1 MAFHYSA
8 KEFIKVYRKLL
19 DWEWYTD
26 INTKTLFI
34 HCLLRANWKA
44 GIWHGVQYDAGEF
57 ITSLPSISR
66 ETGLTIQQARSALQR
81 LESTGEITSRT
92 TGKVTDRAT
101 GKTTDKNLN
110 KCRIITVNN
119 WNMYQGDNSQNNS
132 QSNSQDNRQSNR
144 QTRKQPTGNQQ
155 ATAQATNSRYKNIKN
170 IEDKKEK
177 EINKEKDF
185 SEPSDEEKLAWWN
198 SIEDETPEKWRQG

>member
-44 GIWHGVQYDAGEF
+44 GMWHGVAYDAGEF
-57 ITSLPSISR
+57 ITSLSRISA
-66 ETGLTIQQARSALQR
+66 ETGLTIRQARVALEH
-81 LESTGEITSRT
+81 LEMTGEVTSRMT
-92 TGKVTDRAT
+92 DKVT
-101 GKTTDKNLN
+101 N
-110 KCRIITVNN
+110 KKFTKFRVITVNN
-119 WNMYQGDNSQNNS
+119 WDGYQGSDKQNDKQNDK
-132 QSNSQDNRQSNR
+132 QDG
-144 QTRKQPTGNQQ
+144 KQMTSKRQ
-155 ATAQATNSRYKNIKN
+155 ATRQANDNRYKNIRN

-177 EINKEKDF
+177 ENTKEKEISSSNESDYT
-185 SEPSDEEKLAWWN
+185 DEEALAWFN
-198 SIEDETPEKWRQG
+198 SLEDETPEEWRQK

>member
-26 INTKTLFI
+26 VNTKTLFL

-44 GIWHGVQYDAGEF
+44 GEWHGIHFDEGEF
-57 ITSLPSISR
+57 ITSLPKISK
-66 ETGLTIQQARSALQR
+66 ETGLSIRQARTALSR
-81 LESTGEITSRT
+81 LETTGELSSKT

-119 WNMYQGDNSQNNS
+119 WNSYQGIDRQSDRQNDRQDDSQNDRQRVNQTTGKRQATC
-132 QSNSQDNRQSNR
+132 QSND
-144 QTRKQPTGNQQ
+144 
-155 ATAQATNSRYKNIKN
+155 SRYKNIKN
-170 IEDKKEK
+170 IRTKEK
-177 EINKEKDF
+177 EKENIKEKE
-185 SEPSDEEKLAWWN
+185 SRAGEPEDDSNWWEEYLKAN
-198 SIEDETPEKWRQG
+198 GEEEE